1 MSTDTESA
9 PTSLEAALLA
19 LEPEDEAA
27 LNPPV
32 DETPPEDETPAEE
45 TDGEPT
51 DEEAGKIADVF
62 AMAEELGINL
72 RGKYADE
79 KEAIRGLLNASRLVG
94 QRNELAEYGRM
105 LQENPQQVYEIL
117 HQRMGKPA
125 EAPRAEET
133 KEPVS
138 DDPEV
143 QSYLKLKSEEPAWD
157 EDWENQVTFN
167 EKGQRVATEDAEPG
181 VLRKIAT
188 HQRWEQKIA
197 NFLVK
202 KPEVVLKAH
211 AAAIGDPTKKE
222 VEKLR
227 AEISSIRQADEL
239 RKAEQFGMQ
248 IAVNEREWMF
258 KGGEVRKGN
267 LTEAGQLFTH
277 AFDQLLAEN
286 PGSKNPQRFVEAAK
300 AMVIAHMK
308 QRSNDAGGKKTT
320 KSKTATAPEET
331 NEETPEPRTMRQ
343 RIQAAGGG
351 KTRSTPLSASSQGR
365 GAAGS
370 RAWPKVGGR
379 DMTLVERLSQQMG
392 IKK

>member
-1 MSTDTESA
+1 MATETETA

-27 LNPPV
+27 LNPPADETLPD
-32 DETPPEDETPAEE
+32 DETPPVETE
-45 TDGEPT
+45 GEPA
-51 DEEAGKIADVF
+51 DEEADKIADVF
-62 AMAEELGINL
+62 AMAEELGIDL

-94 QRNELAEYGRM
+94 QRSELAEYGRL
-105 LQENPQQVYEIL
+105 LQERPEEVYKAL
-117 HQRMGKPA
+117 HERLGKPA
-125 EAPRAEET
+125 EAPKPEERQ
-133 KEPVS
+133 EAVS

-143 QSYLKLKSEEPAWD
+143 QSYLKLKKDEPAWD
-157 EDWENQVTFN
+157 DDWENQITVN
-167 EKGQRVATEDAEPG
+167 DKGQTVPTDDAEPG
-181 VLRKIAT
+181 VIRKVAA
-188 HQRWEQKIA
+188 HRRWEQKVA
-197 NFLVK
+197 SFLIK
-202 KPEVVLKAH
+202 KPAVVMKAE
-211 AAAIGDPTKKE
+211 AGALDNPTKKE
-222 VEKLR
+222 LEKLR
-227 AEISSIRQADEL
+227 AEISSIRQTDEL

-300 AMVIAHMK
+300 AMVIAHLK
-308 QRSNDAGGKKTT
+308 QRTADAGGKKTT
-320 KSKTATAPEET
+320 KAKPTSTEET
-331 NEETPEPRTMRQ
+331 TQATPEPTTMRA
-343 RIQAAGGG
+343 RIQGATGG

-365 GAAGS
+365 GPAGS
-370 RAWPKVGGR
+370 RPWPKVAGR
-379 DMTLVERLSQQMG
+379 DMTLAERLASQMG